1 MLLGRVTGRVWSD
14 RQLPTLAGRRFL
26 VVRSIADGQSTV
38 AVDLLDV
45 GVGATVLV
53 TTDEAAAAA
62 CGVSSVDAAV
72 VALVSDYDDLSGTP
86 ASGVEVGQ

>member
-1 MLLGRVTGRVWSD
+1 MLLGTVAGRVWSD
-14 RQLPTLAGRRFL
+14 RQLPVLSGRRFL
-26 VVRSIADGQSTV
+26 LVRSLDDGSMTV

-62 CGVSSVDAAV
+62 SGIASVDAAV
-72 VALVSDYDDLSGTP
+72 VALVSDYDEPT
-86 ASGVEVGQ
+86 ASSAAAEVTR